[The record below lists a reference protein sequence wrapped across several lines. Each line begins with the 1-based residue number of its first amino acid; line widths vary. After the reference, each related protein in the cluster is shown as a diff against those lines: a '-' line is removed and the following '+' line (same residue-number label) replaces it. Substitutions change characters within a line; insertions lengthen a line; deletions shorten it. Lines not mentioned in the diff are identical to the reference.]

1 MTRLKIIL
9 EDKAF
14 LKKTFAI
21 TIPIVL
27 QNLLNNLVNL
37 VDTLMIGQLGET
49 SIAAVG
55 LANKLYFVYALLL
68 FGVSSGSGILAA
80 QYWGKG
86 ELFNIRK
93 VLRISLLMGI
103 IGSLIFAIPG
113 FFFPE
118 FVMSIFTPLAGTIQE
133 GAKYLVIIVFSY
145 PLIAVSVVFVSILRS
160 MNYVIIPVIITSV
173 SIFVNIFLNYCL
185 IYGRLGFPE
194 MGVAGAA
201 LATVIARIFEFAT
214 LLILVYRHK
223 AGDGKLG
230 DFIHQKYDRA
240 KAQGESFLSKAFLS
254 KYFNTALP
262 VIANEFMWGL
272 GVTMYSLVY
281 GRMGDAAT
289 AAITITNTVEQV
301 ALVFF
306 FGICHAS
313 AVILGNELGSNELKK
328 AEEHAKNYIFM
339 MFILSIVG
347 GIIVYMVRN
356 PVTNMFDMSDEVLEY
371 VKLCI
376 TVFALYMPVRMLN
389 TLFIVA
395 ILRSGG
401 DTKASLFLDVSGVYL
416 IGIPMAVLGGLILK
430 LPIYLVF
437 AMVLTEEI
445 YKLIFS
451 YIRYKKKKWLR
462 NIVA

>member
-1 MTRLKIIL
+1 
-9 EDKAF
+9 
-14 LKKTFAI
+14 
-21 TIPIVL
+21 
-27 QNLLNNLVNL
+27 
-37 VDTLMIGQLGET
+37 
-49 SIAAVG
+49 
-55 LANKLYFVYALLL
+55 
-68 FGVSSGSGILAA
+68 
-80 QYWGKG
+80 
-86 ELFNIRK
+86 
-93 VLRISLLMGI
+93 
-103 IGSLIFAIPG
+103 
-113 FFFPE
+113 
-118 FVMSIFTPLAGTIQE
+118 
-133 GAKYLVIIVFSY
+133 
-145 PLIAVSVVFVSILRS
+145 
-160 MNYVIIPVIITSV
+160 
-173 SIFVNIFLNYCL
+173 
-185 IYGRLGFPE
+185 
-194 MGVAGAA
+194 
-201 LATVIARIFEFAT
+201 
-214 LLILVYRHK
+214 
-223 AGDGKLG
+223 
-230 DFIHQKYDRA
+230 
-240 KAQGESFLSKAFLS
+240 
-254 KYFNTALP
+254 
-262 VIANEFMWGL
+262 MWGL